1 MVGEGGTGRTRDT
14 QKYTAAMSLSPA
26 PLGDVAVTGAVAP
39 GLALAIA
46 SGLALLGYVWVGL
59 LRARVTEGDGIVRR
73 PLRSVPPMALAWT
86 AQFAA
91 LFIDISGYGLVT
103 PGARFGFAPALSM
116 TTWLVLTVYLIESRF
131 LPLHSVRRV
140 LAWLAAVAVLLAW
153 GFPGES
159 RPLAASPWAPL
170 HWVLGLAS
178 YGLFGVAVLHAALM
192 NRAETRL
199 RQKQATPGG
208 LPLLQL
214 ERLTFQF
221 VAAGVGVLSLAIF
234 LGWWF
239 TPTWHWDHKNLLA
252 VLGWLVLTGLLVG
265 RRIYGWRGR
274 RATRWLYAGAA
285 LLLLSYAGSR
295 FVLEVILQRSINGG
309 GA

>member
-1 MVGEGGTGRTRDT
+1 
-14 QKYTAAMSLSPA
+14 MSLSPA
-26 PLGDVAVTGAVAP
+26 PLGDAATAQAFGP
-39 GLALAIA
+39 SLALAIA
-46 SGLALLGYVWVGL
+46 SGLALLGFVWVGL
-59 LRARVTEGDGIVRR
+59 LRASAAEGDPAARR
-73 PLRSVPPMALAWT
+73 PMRSVPPMAMAWT
-86 AQFAA
+86 AQFVA
-91 LFIDISGYGLVT
+91 LFIDISGYGLPT

-116 TTWLVLTVYLIESRF
+116 TTWLVLTVYLVESRF

-153 GFPGES
+153 SFPGES
-159 RPLAASPWAPL
+159 RPTAASPWAPL

-178 YGLFGVAVLHAALM
+178 YGLFGVAVLHAVLL
-192 NRAETRL
+192 NRAESLL
-199 RQKQATPGG
+199 RSKQARHGG

-221 VAAGVGVLSLAIF
+221 VAAGVSVLSLAIL

-239 TPTWHWDHKNLLA
+239 TPTWRWDHKNLLA

-265 RRIYGWRGR
+265 RRLYGWRGR
-274 RATRWLYAGAA
+274 RATRWLYAGAG

-295 FVLEVILQRSINGG
+295 FVLEVVLQRAATGG
-309 GA
+309 TV

>member
-1 MVGEGGTGRTRDT
+1 
-14 QKYTAAMSLSPA
+14 MSLSPA
-26 PLGDVAVTGAVAP
+26 LLGEAAP
-39 GLALAIA
+39 AQAFGPTVALAIA

-59 LRARVTEGDGIVRR
+59 LRARAGEAESPTRP

-86 AQFAA
+86 AQFIA
-91 LFIDISGYGLVT
+91 LYIDISGFGLAT

-116 TTWLVLTVYLIESRF
+116 TIWLVLTVYLIESRF

-140 LAWLAAVAVLLAW
+140 LAWLAAAAVLLAW
-153 GFPGES
+153 SFPGES
-159 RPLAASPWAPL
+159 RPTAASPWAPL

-192 NRAETRL
+192 NRAESRL
-199 RQKQATPGG
+199 RHKQATPAGM
-208 LPLLQL
+208 PLLQL
-214 ERLTFQF
+214 ERLTFNF
-221 VAAGVGVLSLAIF
+221 VAAGVGVLSLAIL

-239 TPTWHWDHKNLLA
+239 TPTWKWDHKNLLA

-295 FVLEVILQRSINGG
+295 FVLEVILQRGGG

>member
-1 MVGEGGTGRTRDT
+1 
-14 QKYTAAMSLSPA
+14 MSLSPA
-26 PLGDVAVTGAVAP
+26 PLGDAVAFAGSP
-39 GLALAIA
+39 GPSVALAVA

-59 LRARVTEGDGIVRR
+59 LRARASEGDAIVRR

-86 AQFAA
+86 AHFIA
-91 LFIDISGYGLVT
+91 LFIDISGYGLAT

-116 TTWLVLTVYLIESRF
+116 TAWLVLTVYLIESRF

-153 GFPGES
+153 SFPGES
-159 RPLAASPWAPL
+159 RPQAASPWAPL

-192 NRAETRL
+192 NRAELQL
-199 RQKQATPGG
+199 RRKQSTPGG

-214 ERLTFQF
+214 ERLTFNF
-221 VAAGVGVLSLAIF
+221 VAAGVGVLSLAIV

-239 TPTWHWDHKNLLA
+239 TPHWKWDHKNLLA
-252 VLGWLVLTGLLVG
+252 VLGWLVLAGLLVG

-295 FVLEVILQRSINGG
+295 FVLEVVLQR
-309 GA
+309 GAGA

>member
-1 MVGEGGTGRTRDT
+1 
-14 QKYTAAMSLSPA
+14 MSLSPA
-26 PLGDVAVTGAVAP
+26 PLGDAATVQAVGP
-39 GLALAIA
+39 GLALAVA

-59 LRARVTEGDGIVRR
+59 LRARAGEAETAARP

-91 LFIDISGYGLVT
+91 LFIDISGYGLAA

-116 TTWLVLTVYLIESRF
+116 TAWLVLTVYLIESRF

-140 LAWLAAVAVLLAW
+140 LAWLAAAAVLLAW
-153 GFPGES
+153 SFPGES

-178 YGLFGVAVLHAALM
+178 YGLFGVAVLHAALL
-192 NRAETRL
+192 NRAESQL
-199 RQKQATPGG
+199 RRKQPTPGG

-221 VAAGVGVLSLAIF
+221 VAAGVGVLSLAIL

-239 TPTWHWDHKNLLA
+239 TPTWKWDHKNLLA

-295 FVLEVILQRSINGG
+295 FVLEVVLQRGMNGG

>member
-1 MVGEGGTGRTRDT
+1 
-14 QKYTAAMSLSPA
+14 MSLSPA
-26 PLGDVAVTGAVAP
+26 PLGNVT
-39 GLALAIA
+39 LALAVA
-46 SGLALLGYVWVGL
+46 SLLALLGYGWVGL
-59 LRARVTEGDGIVRR
+59 RREAAARA
-73 PLRSVPPMALAWT
+73 PMALAWT

-91 LFIDISGYGLVT
+91 LFIDISGFGLPT
-103 PGARFGFAPALSM
+103 SGARFGFAPALSM
-116 TTWLVLTVYLIESRF
+116 TIWLVLTVYLVESRF

-140 LAWLAAVAVLLAW
+140 LAWLAAAAVLLAW
-153 GFPGES
+153 AFPGES

-192 NRAETRL
+192 NRAEARL
-199 RQKQATPGG
+199 RRKQGGPGG

-221 VAAGVGVLSLAIF
+221 VAAGVGVLSLAIL

-239 TPTWHWDHKNLLA
+239 TPAWHWDHKNLLA

-265 RRIYGWRGR
+265 RRVYGWRGR

-295 FVLEVILQRSINGG
+295 FVLEVILQRGAGG
-309 GA
+309 SGA

>member
-1 MVGEGGTGRTRDT
+1 
-14 QKYTAAMSLSPA
+14 MSLSPA
-26 PLGDVAVTGAVAP
+26 PLADAGVAAHAVGP
-39 GLALAIA
+39 GLALAVA

-59 LRARVTEGDGIVRR
+59 LRAGAGEGDPAAGRR
-73 PLRSVPPMALAWT
+73 LRSVPPMALAWT

-91 LFIDISGYGLVT
+91 LYVDISGYGLAM

-116 TTWLVLTVYLIESRF
+116 TTWLVLTVYLVESRF

-140 LAWLAAVAVLLAW
+140 LAWLAAAAVLLAW
-153 GFPGES
+153 SFPGES

-178 YGLFGVAVLHAALM
+178 YGLFGVAVLHAALLS
-192 NRAETRL
+192 RTESRL
-199 RQKQATPGG
+199 RRKQSTAVG

-221 VAAGVGVLSLAIF
+221 VAAGVAVLSLAIA

-239 TPTWHWDHKNLLA
+239 TPTWRWDHKNLLA
-252 VLGWLVLTGLLVG
+252 VLGWLVLTGLLLG

-274 RATRWLYAGAA
+274 RATRWLYAGAG

-295 FVLEVILQRSINGG
+295 FVLEVILQRTAAAA

>member
-1 MVGEGGTGRTRDT
+1 
-14 QKYTAAMSLSPA
+14 MSLSPA
-26 PLGDVAVTGAVAP
+26 PLGGAAAAAAAGP
-39 GLALAIA
+39 GVALAIA

-59 LRARVTEGDGIVRR
+59 LRARAGDAETATRP

-86 AQFAA
+86 AQFIA
-91 LFIDISGYGLVT
+91 LYIDISGVGLAT

-153 GFPGES
+153 SFPGES

-192 NRAETRL
+192 NRAENRL
-199 RQKQATPGG
+199 RHRQAAPGG
-208 LPLLQL
+208 LSGQLPLLQL
-214 ERLTFQF
+214 ERLTFNF
-221 VAAGVGVLSLAIF
+221 VAAGVSVLSLAIA

-274 RATRWLYAGAA
+274 RATRWLYAGAG
-285 LLLLSYAGSR
+285 LLLLSYVGSR
-295 FVLEVILQRSINGG
+295 FVLEVVLQRGG
-309 GA
+309 SGG

>member
-1 MVGEGGTGRTRDT
+1 
-14 QKYTAAMSLSPA
+14 MSLSPA
-26 PLGDVAVTGAVAP
+26 PLGDAAASAP
-39 GLALAIA
+39 GLEPALALAIA
-46 SGLALLGYVWVGL
+46 SSLALLGYIWVGL
-59 LRARVTEGDGIVRR
+59 LRVRAGEGETAEQR
-73 PLRSVPPMALAWT
+73 PRRSVPPMALAWT
-86 AQFAA
+86 AQFVA
-91 LFIDISGYGLVT
+91 LFVDISGYGLAV

-116 TTWLVLTVYLIESRF
+116 TTWLVLTVYLVESRF

-140 LAWLAAVAVLLAW
+140 LAWLAAAAVLLAW
-153 GFPGES
+153 TFPGES
-159 RPLAASPWAPL
+159 RPLAVSPWAPL

-199 RQKQATPGG
+199 RLKQATPGG
-208 LPLLQL
+208 MPLLQL

-221 VAAGVGVLSLAIF
+221 VAAGVGVLSLAIL

-239 TPTWHWDHKNLLA
+239 TPHWRWDHKNLLA
-252 VLGWLVLTGLLVG
+252 VLGWLVLAGLLVG
-265 RRIYGWRGR
+265 RRVYGWRGR

-295 FVLEVILQRSINGG
+295 FVLEVILQRAGT
-309 GA
+309 

>member
-1 MVGEGGTGRTRDT
+1 
-14 QKYTAAMSLSPA
+14 MSLSPA
-26 PLGDVAVTGAVAP
+26 PLADAAAGTQGLEP
-39 GLALAIA
+39 GLALAVA

-59 LRARVTEGDGIVRR
+59 LRARAADVAEGSGTVRR
-73 PLRSVPPMALAWT
+73 PMRSVPPMALAWT
-86 AQFAA
+86 AQFVA
-91 LFIDISGYGLVT
+91 LFIDISGYGLAV

-140 LAWLAAVAVLLAW
+140 LAWLAAAAVLLAW
-153 GFPGES
+153 SFPGES

-192 NRAETRL
+192 NRAESQL
-199 RQKQATPGG
+199 RRKQTSPGASSG
-208 LPLLQL
+208 QMPLLQL

-221 VAAGVGVLSLAIF
+221 VAAGVGVLSLAIL

-239 TPTWHWDHKNLLA
+239 TPHWRWDHKNLLA
-252 VLGWLVLTGLLVG
+252 VMGWLVLSGLLAG

-274 RATRWLYAGAA
+274 RATRWLYAGAG

-295 FVLEVILQRSINGG
+295 FVLEVILQRAANGG
-309 GA
+309 AA

>member
-1 MVGEGGTGRTRDT
+1 
-14 QKYTAAMSLSPA
+14 MSLSPA
-26 PLGDVAVTGAVAP
+26 LLGEAAP
-39 GLALAIA
+39 AQAFGPTVALAVA

-59 LRARVTEGDGIVRR
+59 RRARAGEAESATR
-73 PLRSVPPMALAWT
+73 PPLSLVPPMALAWT
-86 AQFAA
+86 AQFIA
-91 LFIDISGYGLVT
+91 LYIDISGFGLAT

-116 TTWLVLTVYLIESRF
+116 TIWLVLTVYLIESRF

-140 LAWLAAVAVLLAW
+140 LAWLAAAAVLLAW
-153 GFPGES
+153 SFPGES
-159 RPLAASPWAPL
+159 RPTAASPWAPL

-192 NRAETRL
+192 NRAEARL
-199 RQKQATPGG
+199 RHKQATPAGM
-208 LPLLQL
+208 PLLQL
-214 ERLTFQF
+214 ERLTFNF
-221 VAAGVGVLSLAIF
+221 VAAGVGVLSLAIL

-239 TPTWHWDHKNLLA
+239 TPHWKWDHKNLLA

-295 FVLEVILQRSINGG
+295 FVLEVILQRGGG

>member
-1 MVGEGGTGRTRDT
+1 
-14 QKYTAAMSLSPA
+14 MSLSPA
-26 PLGDVAVTGAVAP
+26 SVADAAAATAGTPAAGAGMALAVASL
-39 GLALAIA
+39 LALI
-46 SGLALLGYVWVGL
+46 GYAWVGL
-59 LRARVTEGDGIVRR
+59 LRPTAAPGEVVVRR

-91 LFIDISGYGLVT
+91 LFIDISGYGLAT

-140 LAWLAAVAVLLAW
+140 LAWLAAAAVLLAW
-153 GFPGES
+153 SFPGES
-159 RPLAASPWAPL
+159 RPTAASPWAPL

-199 RQKQATPGG
+199 RQKIASPGS

-239 TPTWHWDHKNLLA
+239 TPAWRWDHKNLLA
-252 VLGWLVLTGLLVG
+252 VLGWLVLAGLLVG
-265 RRIYGWRGR
+265 RRVYGWRGR

-295 FVLEVILQRSINGG
+295 FVLEVILQRG
-309 GA
+309 GAGVGA

>member
-1 MVGEGGTGRTRDT
+1 
-14 QKYTAAMSLSPA
+14 MSLSPA
-26 PLGDVAVTGAVAP
+26 PLADAAAGAHGLGPGVALAVAS
-39 GLALAIA
+39 A
-46 SGLALLGYVWVGL
+46 LALLGYVWVGL
-59 LRARVTEGDGIVRR
+59 LRSRAGDADADVRR

-86 AQFAA
+86 AQFVA
-91 LFIDISGYGLVT
+91 LYIDISGVGLST

-116 TTWLVLTVYLIESRF
+116 TAWLVLTVYLIESRF

-140 LAWLAAVAVLLAW
+140 LAWLAAAAVLLAW

-159 RPLAASPWAPL
+159 RPQAASPWAPL

-199 RQKQATPGG
+199 RRKQSTPGG

-214 ERLTFQF
+214 ERLTFNF
-221 VAAGVGVLSLAIF
+221 VAAGVGVLSLAIL

-239 TPTWHWDHKNLLA
+239 TPTWKWDHKNLLA
-252 VLGWLVLTGLLVG
+252 VLGWLVLSGLLAG

-274 RATRWLYAGAA
+274 LATRWLYAGAG

-295 FVLEVILQRSINGG
+295 FVLEVILQRSANGG

>member
-1 MVGEGGTGRTRDT
+1 
-14 QKYTAAMSLSPA
+14 MSLSPA
-26 PLGDVAVTGAVAP
+26 PLGDAAAAAAVGP
-39 GLALAIA
+39 GVALAVA

-59 LRARVTEGDGIVRR
+59 LRARSGETEAATRP

-86 AQFAA
+86 AQFVA
-91 LFIDISGYGLVT
+91 LFIDISGYGLAT

-116 TTWLVLTVYLIESRF
+116 TAWLVLTVYLIESRF

-140 LAWLAAVAVLLAW
+140 LAWLAAAAVLLAW
-153 GFPGES
+153 SFPGES
-159 RPLAASPWAPL
+159 RPQAASPWAPL

-192 NRAETRL
+192 NRAESRL
-199 RQKQATPGG
+199 RQKRATPAGM
-208 LPLLQL
+208 PLLQL

-221 VAAGVGVLSLAIF
+221 VAAGVGVLSLAIA

-239 TPTWHWDHKNLLA
+239 TPTWRWDHKNLLA

-265 RRIYGWRGR
+265 RRVYGWRGR

-295 FVLEVILQRSINGG
+295 FVFEVILQRGLNGG

>member
-1 MVGEGGTGRTRDT
+1 
-14 QKYTAAMSLSPA
+14 MSLSPA
-26 PLGDVAVTGAVAP
+26 PLGGAAAGAQGVEP

-46 SGLALLGYVWVGL
+46 SALALLGYVWVGL
-59 LRARVTEGDGIVRR
+59 LRARVVDGDPGARR

-86 AQFAA
+86 AQFVA
-91 LFIDISGYGLVT
+91 LYIDISGFGLPT

-116 TTWLVLTVYLIESRF
+116 TIWLVLTVYLVESRF

-140 LAWLAAVAVLLAW
+140 LAWLAAAAVLLAW
-153 GFPGES
+153 SFPGES

-170 HWVLGLAS
+170 HWVMGLAS

-192 NRAETRL
+192 NRAELQMR
-199 RQKQATPGG
+199 RKQPTPGG

-221 VAAGVGVLSLAIF
+221 VAAGVGVLSLAIL

-239 TPTWHWDHKNLLA
+239 TPHWKWDHKNLLA

-265 RRIYGWRGR
+265 RRTYGWRGR
-274 RATRWLYAGAA
+274 RATRWLYAGAG

-295 FVLEVILQRSINGG
+295 FVLEVILQR
-309 GA
+309 GAGA

>member
-1 MVGEGGTGRTRDT
+1 
-14 QKYTAAMSLSPA
+14 MSLSPA
-26 PLGDVAVTGAVAP
+26 PLGEAVAAQAFGP
-39 GLALAIA
+39 AVLLTLTSVLALI
-46 SGLALLGYVWVGL
+46 GYAWVGL
-59 LRARVTEGDGIVRR
+59 LRASALPGSGAVRR
-73 PLRSVPPMALAWT
+73 PLRSVPPMAMAWT
-86 AQFAA
+86 AQLVA
-91 LFIDISGYGLVT
+91 LVVDIGGYGLGT

-116 TTWLVLTVYLIESRF
+116 TIWLVLTVYLVESRF

-140 LAWLAAVAVLLAW
+140 LAWLAAAAVVLAW
-153 GFPGES
+153 SFPGES
-159 RPLAASPWAPL
+159 RPAAASPWAPL

-199 RQKQATPGG
+199 RQKQPAAGG
-208 LPLLQL
+208 MPLLQL

-221 VAAGVGVLSLAIF
+221 VAAGVGALSLAIF

-239 TPTWHWDHKNLLA
+239 TPTWRWDHKNLLA
-252 VLGWLVLTGLLVG
+252 VLGWLVLAGLLVG
-265 RRIYGWRGR
+265 RRVYGWRGR

-295 FVLEVILQRSINGG
+295 FVLEVILQRGAGG
-309 GA
+309 VGA

>member
-1 MVGEGGTGRTRDT
+1 
-14 QKYTAAMSLSPA
+14 MSLSPA
-26 PLGDVAVTGAVAP
+26 PLGDAAAAQAFVP
-39 GLALAIA
+39 GVALAMA

-59 LRARVTEGDGIVRR
+59 LRARAGEADAVGTATRA

-86 AQFAA
+86 AQFIA
-91 LFIDISGYGLVT
+91 LYIDISGFGLAT

-131 LPLHSVRRV
+131 VPLHSVRRV
-140 LAWLAAVAVLLAW
+140 LAWLAAAAVLLAW
-153 GFPGES
+153 SFPGES
-159 RPLAASPWAPL
+159 RPTAASPWAPL
-170 HWVLGLAS
+170 HWVLGIAS

-192 NRAETRL
+192 SRAESRL
-199 RQKQATPGG
+199 RHKQATSGVMPGQM
-208 LPLLQL
+208 PLLQL

-221 VAAGVGVLSLAIF
+221 VAAGVCVLSLAIL

-239 TPTWHWDHKNLLA
+239 TPHWKWDHKNLLA

-265 RRIYGWRGR
+265 RRVYGWRGR

-295 FVLEVILQRSINGG
+295 FVLEVVLQRGSGT
-309 GA
+309 

>member
-1 MVGEGGTGRTRDT
+1 
-14 QKYTAAMSLSPA
+14 MSLSPA
-26 PLGDVAVTGAVAP
+26 PFADAAVGP
-39 GLALAIA
+39 GIALAVA

-59 LRARVTEGDGIVRR
+59 LRSRAGDADPSVRHPR
-73 PLRSVPPMALAWT
+73 RSVPPMALAWT
-86 AQFAA
+86 AQFIA
-91 LFIDISGYGLVT
+91 LYIDISGYGLAT

-131 LPLHSVRRV
+131 LPLRSVRRV
-140 LAWLAAVAVLLAW
+140 LAWLAAAAVLLAW
-153 GFPGES
+153 SFPGES
-159 RPLAASPWAPL
+159 RPTAASPWAPL

-178 YGLFGVAVLHAALM
+178 YGLFGVAVLHAALL
-192 NRAETRL
+192 NRAESQL
-199 RQKQATPGG
+199 RRRQATPGG

-221 VAAGVGVLSLAIF
+221 VAAGVGVLSLAIL

-239 TPTWHWDHKNLLA
+239 TPQWRWDHKNLLA
-252 VLGWLVLTGLLVG
+252 VLGWLVLAGLLAG

-274 RATRWLYAGAA
+274 LATRWLYAGAA

-295 FVLEVILQRSINGG
+295 FVLEVVLQRAGNGG
-309 GA
+309 AA

>member
-1 MVGEGGTGRTRDT
+1 
-14 QKYTAAMSLSPA
+14 MSLSPA
-26 PLGDVAVTGAVAP
+26 PLGDAAAGAQGLGPGLVLAVAS
-39 GLALAIA
+39 A
-46 SGLALLGYVWVGL
+46 LALLGYVWVGL
-59 LRARVTEGDGIVRR
+59 LRARMTEGDAIVSR

-86 AQFAA
+86 AQFVA
-91 LFIDISGYGLVT
+91 LYIDISGYGLAT

-116 TTWLVLTVYLIESRF
+116 TIWLVLTVYLIESRF

-140 LAWLAAVAVLLAW
+140 LAWLAAAAVLLAW
-153 GFPGES
+153 SFPGES
-159 RPLAASPWAPL
+159 RPTAVSPWAPL

-178 YGLFGVAVLHAALM
+178 YGLFGVAVLHAALL
-192 NRAETRL
+192 NRAESQL
-199 RQKQATPGG
+199 RRKQSTPGG

-221 VAAGVGVLSLAIF
+221 VAAGVGVLSLAIA

-239 TPTWHWDHKNLLA
+239 TPHWRWDHKNLLA

-295 FVLEVILQRSINGG
+295 FVLEVILQRAANGG
-309 GA
+309 AA

>member
-1 MVGEGGTGRTRDT
+1 
-14 QKYTAAMSLSPA
+14 MSLSPA
-26 PLGDVAVTGAVAP
+26 SVADAAVASAGAP
-39 GLALAIA
+39 AAAAGMALAVA
-46 SGLALLGYVWVGL
+46 SLLALLGYVWVGL
-59 LRARVTEGDGIVRR
+59 LRPTAAPGEVVVRR

-91 LFIDISGYGLVT
+91 LYIDISGYGLST

-116 TTWLVLTVYLIESRF
+116 TAWLVLTVYLIESRF

-140 LAWLAAVAVLLAW
+140 LAWLAAAAVLLAW
-153 GFPGES
+153 SFPGES
-159 RPLAASPWAPL
+159 RPTAASPWAPL

-192 NRAETRL
+192 NRAEARL
-199 RQKQATPGG
+199 RQKIASPGS

-239 TPTWHWDHKNLLA
+239 TPTWRWDHKNLLA
-252 VLGWLVLTGLLVG
+252 VMGWLVLAGLLVG
-265 RRIYGWRGR
+265 RRAYGWRGR

-295 FVLEVILQRSINGG
+295 FVLEVILQR
-309 GA
+309 GAAGAVA

>member
-1 MVGEGGTGRTRDT
+1 
-14 QKYTAAMSLSPA
+14 MSLSPA
-26 PLGDVAVTGAVAP
+26 PLGDAGTAGAVEP
-39 GLALAIA
+39 GLVLAIA
-46 SGLALLGYVWVGL
+46 SALALLGYVWVGL
-59 LRARVTEGDGIVRR
+59 LRSRAGEADAAVRR

-86 AQFAA
+86 AQFVA
-91 LFIDISGYGLVT
+91 LYIDISGFGLAT

-116 TTWLVLTVYLIESRF
+116 TIWLVLTVYLIESRF

-140 LAWLAAVAVLLAW
+140 LAWLAAAAVLLAW
-153 GFPGES
+153 SFPGES
-159 RPLAASPWAPL
+159 RPTAASPWAPL

-199 RQKQATPGG
+199 RQKQPSSGG
-208 LPLLQL
+208 MPLLQL

-221 VAAGVGVLSLAIF
+221 VAAGVGVLSLAIL

-239 TPTWHWDHKNLLA
+239 TPHWRWDHKNLLA

-265 RRIYGWRGR
+265 RRVYGWRGR

-295 FVLEVILQRSINGG
+295 FVLEVVLQRGG
-309 GA
+309 PGMGS